1 METLVGGR
9 AFLEGPRW
17 HDGALYVSDMHAH
30 EVLRVGD
37 DGSVDVVASLETS
50 PSGLGWLP
58 DGSMLIVSMD
68 DRRVLRLDRGDADG
82 QAHEHADASG
92 VAPHEIN
99 DMVVDR
105 HGHAFVSQFGYDFHG
120 GAKPRPAPLLRVDP
134 DGSVH
139 EVTEGLRMAN
149 GMAITADGATLIV
162 AESAGRRLLGF
173 DLTPDGELS
182 NQRVWADLPEG
193 DYPDGICIDAED
205 AVWIAGPASDRFV
218 RVTQGGE
225 VTDVVEV
232 PGRHAIAC
240 AIGGADG
247 HTLFGCTSGTQG
259 EPEASRAERTARIET
274 TTVAV
279 PGPSPG
285 LTAAR
290 DARHR

>member
-1 METLVGGR
+1 METLLAGR

-30 EVLRVGD
+30 EVLRVGA
-37 DGSVDVVASLETS
+37 DGSFDVVASLDTA

-68 DRRVLRLDRGDADG
+68 DRRVLRLDPGATDG
-82 QAHEHADASG
+82 RLHEHADASG
-92 VAPHEIN
+92 VAPNEIN

-105 HGHAFVSQFGYDFHG
+105 HGHAFISQFGYDFHG
-120 GAKPRPAPLLRVDP
+120 GAKMRSAPLLRVDP
-134 DGSVH
+134 DGRVH
-139 EVTEGLRMAN
+139 EVTDGLRMAN
-149 GMAITADGATLIV
+149 GMAITADGATLVV

-173 DLTPDGELS
+173 DLASDGELS

-218 RVTQGGE
+218 RVREGGE

-232 PGRHAIAC
+232 AVAGRHAIAC

-259 EPEASRAERTARIET
+259 EPEVSRAERTARIET
-274 TTVAV
+274 ATVTV
-279 PGPSPG
+279 PGPSSG
-285 LTAAR
+285 
-290 DARHR
+290 